1 VLGAVLGALLEVALI
16 PGLRWGHH
24 AGGAAVPGCFPPPP
38 PALNNYQIF
47 GWTTCAPRHTPPRSK
62 LAFNRGEA
70 CRDVSQ
76 VRFGLTLCLRAR
88 RLATFTLVYV
98 LYAVAVA
105 RPGHGSIGPLA
116 LGLAVFAL
124 ISAGAPR
131 ASHGGLRGPARLLY
145 AAIVVPQLRRA
156 CCWCQMQSGRIHVK
170 LLLAVLCAGRK
181 CMLRLRV

>member
-1 VLGAVLGALLEVALI
+1 M
-16 PGLRWGHH
+16 
-24 AGGAAVPGCFPPPP
+24 
-38 PALNNYQIF
+38 
-47 GWTTCAPRHTPPRSK
+47 PPRSK
-62 LAFNRGEA
+62 PAHIQGEA

-76 VRFGLTLCLRAR
+76 VRVGLDLCLRAR

-131 ASHGGLRGPARLLY
+131 ASCAGLRAPPASCTL
-145 AAIVVPQLRRA
+145 PPRRPSRGG
-156 CCWCQMQSGRIHVK
+156 CCQWLTQPVK
-170 LLLAVLCAGRK
+170 AQRGCCTSQRSV
-181 CMLRLRV
+181 